1 VDFKPDEFNKDQIV
15 QIPYA
20 TIKRLPIY
28 QRYLSE
34 LANKE
39 VERISSRELA
49 VKMGTTPSQLR
60 QDLSYFGSFGQ
71 QGYGYRVEDLLQQ
84 INRILGLDMGEKM
97 VLVGA
102 GHLGTALA
110 NYNNFMRRGLVIT
123 AIFDQNPNVVGKQVG
138 GIIVRDIK
146 ELPEYLKVVPIEIG
160 IIATPSDAAQEVV
173 DQLLKGGVK
182 GIWNFAS
189 VSLFKVP
196 DDVILENV
204 HISESLFLLSFK
216 LQQRKHYR
224 AGNQEGESR

>member
-1 VDFKPDEFNKDQIV
+1 MDFRPDELNKELVV

-28 QRYLSE
+28 QRYLNE
-34 LANKE
+34 LAAKG
-39 VERISSRELA
+39 VERISSREFA
-49 VKMGTTPSQLR
+49 VKLGASPSQLR

-97 VLVGA
+97 VLIGA

-123 AIFDQNPNVVGKQVG
+123 AIFDKNPNVIGKHVG
-138 GIIVRDIK
+138 GILVRDII
-146 ELPEYLKVVPIEIG
+146 ELPEYLNAAPIEIG
-160 IIATPSDAAQEVV
+160 IIATPSEVAQEVT
-173 DQLLKGGVK
+173 DQLVKGGVK

-189 VSLFKVP
+189 VGLLKAP
-196 DDVILENV
+196 DDVIVENV

-216 LQQRKHYR
+216 LQQRKQSQT
-224 AGNQEGESR
+224 GNEGKEIK